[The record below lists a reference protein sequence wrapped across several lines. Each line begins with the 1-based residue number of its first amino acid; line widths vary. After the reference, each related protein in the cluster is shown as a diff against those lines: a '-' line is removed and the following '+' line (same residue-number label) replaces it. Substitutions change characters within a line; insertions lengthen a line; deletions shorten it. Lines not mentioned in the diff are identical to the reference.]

1 MEYNEK
7 YELYDELIGITY
19 ANMFS
24 LSKGKDI
31 ILKGFDFK
39 CPTCRVFLEVAQMVA
54 YMTNKEIYLQGSW
67 FDAMRARRMKKN
79 KHIHHISARRGL
91 DGIDIHE
98 VAKYE
103 REAKGLE
110 DNVFEEVFKTYYE
123 GKGILV

>member
-7 YELYDELIGITY
+7 LKIYDELIGTTY

-31 ILKGFDFK
+31 VLKGFDFK

-67 FDAMRARRMKKN
+67 IDAMRTRLMKKN
-79 KHIHHISARRGL
+79 KHIHHIGARRSL
-91 DGIDIHE
+91 DGINIHE
-98 VAKYE
+98 VACFE
-103 REAKGLE
+103 CEAMGL
-110 DNVFEEVFKTYYE
+110 DKSIFEEVFKAYYE
-123 GKGILV
+123 GKGIIV